1 MQDKR
6 INAGYEI
13 IKSFPVGNTEFVLGE
28 NIHDRARYVTWE
40 CTGGNNYYWGHYFT
54 DKDAATKD
62 LYDRVEAEVEYK
74 RGMDGYPKENEPKSD
89 KKSKSKRDR
98 EER

>member
-28 NIHDRARYVTWE
+28 NILH
-40 CTGGNNYYWGHYFT
+40 
-54 DKDAATKD
+54 
-62 LYDRVEAEVEYK
+62 
-74 RGMDGYPKENEPKSD
+74 
-89 KKSKSKRDR
+89 
-98 EER
+98 